1 MELSEFGALTRKS
14 YIAEIWTW
22 VNYGG
27 KRVWQF
33 IGEGGGAI

>member
-1 MELSEFGALTRKS
+1 MEESEFGALTRES

-27 KRVWQF
+27 KRVWRF
-33 IGEGGGAI
+33 MRAGR